1 MTAGNTEY
9 HIISYRRP

>member
-1 MTAGNTEY
+1 MY